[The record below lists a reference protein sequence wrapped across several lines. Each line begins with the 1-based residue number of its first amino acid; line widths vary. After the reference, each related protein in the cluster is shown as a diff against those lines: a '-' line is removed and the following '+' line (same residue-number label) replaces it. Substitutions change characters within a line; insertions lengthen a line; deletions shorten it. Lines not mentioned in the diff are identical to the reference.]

1 MTYTYCKKVITNGNY
16 GTKEDMM
23 IKLDVFI
30 LNNRINQDQ
39 YNELVSLLNAAAQA
53 VFFITKNLKG
63 DGLWLTLQYWG
74 VGQGH
79 Y

>member
-23 IKLDVFI
+23 IKLDMFL

-39 YNELVSLLNAAAQA
+39 YNELNSLLNAAA
-53 VFFITKNLKG
+53 
-63 DGLWLTLQYWG
+63 
-74 VGQGH
+74 
-79 Y
+79 